1 MEEVINVAL
10 AGHVDHGKSTLVEAI
25 TGKFPD
31 RKEFELKRGMTA
43 ILKVINFEYKG
54 VKVNLLDTP
63 GHVDFRSAVNLAL
76 LAADG
81 LILVVAADEGVK
93 SRTEYIARKA
103 LQLKLPVVVAANKID
118 LPAAD
123 PERVKRQ
130 LMEIG
135 LHAPVVPISAKMKWG
150 IEELLSEAIAH
161 IKAKRGKDKRIVVL
175 GHERKTGI
183 GQVFLLSI
191 RGGTIREGE
200 ELGPV
205 KIKAMYDLSM
215 RRKKEAKAGE
225 IVYVSIMGEVDVGTE
240 ILADGTLRKPEIFT
254 EDIYPS
260 KVFKL
265 SLDAEGLQ
273 KAMKVL
279 EGLSGEIHGFKVERI
294 DGGLQ
299 ISVLGDMQMKYIED
313 ALSEAGIS
321 FKIVSERRKGIVTVA
336 GRGEAHVGTAHVEVL
351 PRTVPRIIVTRYD
364 YDVTMDFDWVTAST
378 VADALGIEGMLV
390 IIHRGEN
397 PDDLAEAIAKAVEKA
412 GLMEVFPQG
421 NVVVRTPKVS
431 EIIKLTYAHGGQI
444 LESRENSLWILL
456 PTFEL
461 DSFVDEV
468 YSVTAGKVEVKL
480 IVPPKE
486 AILGIDPGTKH
497 VGLAYIQGST
507 VEVWHINFPQ
517 PLTERKSQQAMMS
530 KFVRELR
537 LFLEGKDKPT
547 KVFIGLGPGLKYA
560 YEAVQRVLGDSIN
573 VFGVDETCTTKEAL
587 YLISSGKILAKRFK
601 GIVDHAY
608 AAVLIAKHRQVVGKI
623 MRVRHARRKL
633 ETYIASHSLIGYM
646 FKRLAGVHT
655 LRDLRPGTYIEVKD
669 PSYIDGKV
677 SKGDVFI
684 YWGLTKNGV
693 LVHTLAGCRMVLRWK
708 AGVHPERDFFKAFSP
723 VKPRT

>member
-43 ILKVINFEYKG
+43 ILKVISFEYKG

-93 SRTEYIARKA
+93 SRTEYITRKA
-103 LQLKLPVVVAANKID
+103 LRLKLPVIVAANKID
-118 LPAAD
+118 LPAAN

-161 IKAKRGKDKRIVVL
+161 IKAKREKDKRIVVL

-205 KIKAMYDLSM
+205 KIRAIYDLSM
-215 RRKKEAKAGE
+215 RRKGEARAGE
-225 IVYVSIMGEVDVGTE
+225 IVYASMMGEVAVGTE
-240 ILADGTLRKPEIFT
+240 ILADGTIRKSEIFT

-321 FKIVSERRKGIVTVA
+321 FKIVSERRKG
-336 GRGEAHVGTAHVEVL
+336 
-351 PRTVPRIIVTRYD
+351 
-364 YDVTMDFDWVTAST
+364 
-378 VADALGIEGMLV
+378 
-390 IIHRGEN
+390 
-397 PDDLAEAIAKAVEKA
+397 
-412 GLMEVFPQG
+412 
-421 NVVVRTPKVS
+421 
-431 EIIKLTYAHGGQI
+431 
-444 LESRENSLWILL
+444 
-456 PTFEL
+456 
-461 DSFVDEV
+461 
-468 YSVTAGKVEVKL
+468 
-480 IVPPKE
+480 
-486 AILGIDPGTKH
+486 
-497 VGLAYIQGST
+497 
-507 VEVWHINFPQ
+507 
-517 PLTERKSQQAMMS
+517 
-530 KFVRELR
+530 
-537 LFLEGKDKPT
+537 
-547 KVFIGLGPGLKYA
+547 
-560 YEAVQRVLGDSIN
+560 
-573 VFGVDETCTTKEAL
+573 
-587 YLISSGKILAKRFK
+587 
-601 GIVDHAY
+601 
-608 AAVLIAKHRQVVGKI
+608 
-623 MRVRHARRKL
+623 
-633 ETYIASHSLIGYM
+633 
-646 FKRLAGVHT
+646 
-655 LRDLRPGTYIEVKD
+655 
-669 PSYIDGKV
+669 
-677 SKGDVFI
+677 
-684 YWGLTKNGV
+684 
-693 LVHTLAGCRMVLRWK
+693 
-708 AGVHPERDFFKAFSP
+708 
-723 VKPRT
+723 